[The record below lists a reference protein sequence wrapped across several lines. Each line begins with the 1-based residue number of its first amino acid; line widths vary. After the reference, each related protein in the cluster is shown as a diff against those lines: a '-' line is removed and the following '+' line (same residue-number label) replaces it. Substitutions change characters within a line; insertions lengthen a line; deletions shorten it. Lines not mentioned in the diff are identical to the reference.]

1 MNSTNN
7 YDDLMA
13 RLNAIMG
20 MDSLEKKETERAY
33 ATYKNAFWENMR
45 TGVLQNALKESVSS
59 SGGYLV
65 PDSFEE
71 RIIAKLEEDN
81 ILRKVS
87 HVIKTTRDLKIP
99 IVLKKGGTTWVKE
112 GELYFE
118 DDEEFGEALISAY
131 KLAQLTLASDELLED
146 SAFDLEQYILDA
158 AVENIS
164 SAEEEAFIKGDGIK
178 KPLGIIHQASVG
190 AVTADSK
197 TVDVDDMINLKYS
210 LSEPYRHNA
219 VWLVSSD
226 VYIELS
232 KIRHYKGHRFMDLS
246 EDGETEM
253 LLGQPV
259 YVCKSLDN
267 IAPGSKSAIFGDFS
281 HFWIGDRGSRS
292 IKRLSEKYADSG
304 QVGFIVSERVDA
316 KLVVPEA
323 VKVLQTKAE

>member
-164 SAEEEAFIKGDGIK
+164 SAEEETFIKGDGIK
-178 KPLGIIHQASVG
+178 KPLGIIHQTPVG

-197 TVDVDDMINLKYS
+197 TVDVDDMINLQHS
-210 LSEPYRHNA
+210 LREPYRHNA

-226 VYIELS
+226 TFLALS
-232 KIRHYKGHRFMDLS
+232 KIKHYRGNPFM
-246 EDGETEM
+246 GELPDKEGIY
-253 LLGQPV
+253 LLGYPI

-267 IAPGSKSAIFGDFS
+267 IAPGSKSVLFGDFDK
-281 HFWIGDRGSRS
+281 FWIGDRGSRS

-304 QVGFIVSERVDA
+304 QVGFIVSERTDA
-316 KLVVPEA
+316 TLVIPEA

>member
-1 MNSTNN
+1 MTNETN
-7 YDDLMA
+7 YNNLMA

-20 MDSLEKKETERAY
+20 MDSPEKKETERAY

-45 TGVLQNALKESVSS
+45 TGVPQNALKESVSS

-146 SAFDLEQYILDA
+146 SVFDLEQFIIDS
-158 AVENIS
+158 AVRNIS
-164 SAEEEAFIKGDGIK
+164 LAEEITFIKGDGVK

-226 VYIELS
+226 VYIALS
-232 KIRHYKGHRFMDLS
+232 KIRHYKGRRFMDLS

-253 LLGQPV
+253 LLGHPV
-259 YVCKSLDN
+259 YVCNSLDN

-281 HFWIGDRGSRS
+281 HFWIGDRGNRS

>member
-1 MNSTNN
+1 MNYSNN

-20 MDSLEKKETERAY
+20 MDSPEKKETERAY

-45 TGVLQNALKESVSS
+45 TGVPQNALKESVSS
-59 SGGYLV
+59 SGGYPV

-71 RIIAKLEEDN
+71 RIITKLEEDN

-87 HVIKTTRDLKIP
+87 RVIKTTRDLKIP

-158 AVENIS
+158 AVDNIS

-190 AVTADSK
+190 AVTSDSNII
-197 TVDVDDMINLKYS
+197 DVDDMINLKYS

-226 VYIELS
+226 VYIALS

-267 IAPGSKSAIFGDFS
+267 IALGSKSAIFGDFS
-281 HFWIGDRGSRS
+281 HFWIGDRGRRS

>member
-1 MNSTNN
+1 MNYSNN

-20 MDSLEKKETERAY
+20 MDSPEKKETERAY

-45 TGVLQNALKESVSS
+45 TGVPQNALKESVSS

-71 RIIAKLEEDN
+71 RIITKLEEDN

-87 HVIKTTRDLKIP
+87 RVIKTTRDLKIP

-118 DDEEFGEALISAY
+118 DNEEFGEALISAY

-158 AVENIS
+158 AVDNIS

-190 AVTADSK
+190 AVTSDSNII
-197 TVDVDDMINLKYS
+197 DVDDMINLKYS

-226 VYIELS
+226 VYIALS

-267 IAPGSKSAIFGDFS
+267 IALGSKSAIFGDFS
-281 HFWIGDRGSRS
+281 HFWIGDRGRRS